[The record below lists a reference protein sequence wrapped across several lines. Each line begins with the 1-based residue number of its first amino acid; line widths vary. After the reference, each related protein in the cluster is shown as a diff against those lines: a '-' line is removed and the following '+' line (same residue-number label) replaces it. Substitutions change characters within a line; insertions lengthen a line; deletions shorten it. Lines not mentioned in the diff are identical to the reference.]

1 MCSPHGSPASLLSLS
16 LNQIYCHSIFDTL
29 TKAAGR
35 PLPAYLSNRCTCE
48 FLLRKN
54 SRLER
59 SGRNKSFSF
68 TPLLFFWGEFLS
80 LGPKQRGYEWVVSL
94 SWRVVVKAV
103 INCVR
108 SWHLHWVIYGS
119 LIEQKRRV
127 GGTVGGLGGRAKLCF
142 CLCLGKTLRAERNE
156 WEREHSSLFF
166 RSSPCLLKND
176 RTFIRRG
183 ERNGQ
188 SYIVCPHPAHPKSC
202 FCPSATGILY
212 YHGCSSDLS
221 QPL

>member
-48 FLLRKN
+48 FLCRKN

-59 SGRNKSFSF
+59 SSRNKSFSF
-68 TPLLFFWGEFLS
+68 TPLLFFLGGECFSVWGQNS
-80 LGPKQRGYEWVVSL
+80 KAMNEWSL
-94 SWRVVVKAV
+94 SWSVVVKAL

-127 GGTVGGLGGRAKLCF
+127 VGTVGGLGGRAKAWFL

-156 WEREHSSLFF
+156 WEQEHASLFF
-166 RSSPCLLKND
+166 RSFPCLPKND

-188 SYIVCPHPAHPKSC
+188 SHIVWPHPAHPKSC
-202 FCPSATGILY
+202 FCPSTTAIF
-212 YHGCSSDLS
+212 
-221 QPL
+221 

>member
-48 FLLRKN
+48 FQRRKN

-59 SGRNKSFSF
+59 LGRNKSFSF
-68 TPLLFFWGEFLS
+68 TPLLFFWGCFSVWCQNSEAMN
-80 LGPKQRGYEWVVSL
+80 EWSL
-94 SWRVVVKAV
+94 SWSVVVKAV

-127 GGTVGGLGGRAKLCF
+127 VGTVGAWGPCNTRFL

-156 WEREHSSLFF
+156 WEWERASLFF
-166 RSSPCLLKND
+166 RSFPCLLKND

-188 SYIVCPHPAHPKSC
+188 SYTVCPNPSRPKSW
-202 FCPSATGILY
+202 FCPST
-212 YHGCSSDLS
+212 SDII
-221 QPL
+221 